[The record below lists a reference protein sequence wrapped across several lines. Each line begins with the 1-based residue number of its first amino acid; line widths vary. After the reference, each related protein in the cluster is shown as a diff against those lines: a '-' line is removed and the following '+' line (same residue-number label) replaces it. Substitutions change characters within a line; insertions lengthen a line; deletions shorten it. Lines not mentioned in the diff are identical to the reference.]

1 MKRLLWLIGVLL
13 LLSGCG
19 TGMQRYEATYWDV
32 FDTVTTVTGYA
43 AGQAEFDAAAR
54 EIHDALLE
62 YHRLYNI
69 YESYDGLRNLKTVN
83 DQAGIGPVPVD
94 ERILSLLQFAQTAWT
109 ETGSRVNA
117 AMGSVLALW
126 HDAREQALEDP
137 DRAALPDR
145 SALEEAAALH
155 TDLSALELDLE
166 AGTAF
171 LTDPDMALDVGALAK
186 GYAVEQVAAAAP
198 DHFLIS
204 VGGNVCATGPKPD
217 GTPWTVAVENPDGG
231 DFLKLLY
238 AEDRSVVTSG
248 DYQRYFELD
257 GVRYH
262 HIIDPD
268 TLEPAA
274 YWRSVTVVAE
284 SSAAA
289 DCLST
294 ALFTLPQ
301 AEGQQLLDQWGAEA
315 LWIGMDG
322 AQVMSPG
329 FSAYLAS

>member
-1 MKRLLWLIGVLL
+1 MKRLLWLVGALL
-13 LLSGCG
+13 VLSGCG

-109 ETGSRVNA
+109 ETGGRVNA

-145 SALEEAAALH
+145 SALEEAALH

-315 LWIGMDG
+315 LWIGRDG

>member
-1 MKRLLWLIGVLL
+1 MKRLLWLIGALL

-145 SALEEAAALH
+145 SALEEAALH

-301 AEGQQLLDQWGAEA
+301 AEGQRLLDQWGAEA
-315 LWIGMDG
+315 LWIGRDG

>member
-1 MKRLLWLIGVLL
+1 MKRLLWLVGVLL

-19 TGMQRYEATYWDV
+19 TGLQRYEATYWDV

-145 SALEEAAALH
+145 SALEEAALH

-274 YWRSVTVVAE
+274 YWRSVTVVAD

-301 AEGQQLLDQWGAEA
+301 AEGQRLLDQWGAEA
-315 LWIGMDG
+315 LWIGRDG

>member
-32 FDTVTTVTGYA
+32 FDTVTTVSGYA

-145 SALEEAAALH
+145 SALEEAALH
-155 TDLSALELDLE
+155 TDLLALELDLE

-315 LWIGMDG
+315 LWIGRDG

>member
-1 MKRLLWLIGVLL
+1 MKRLLWLVGALL
-13 LLSGCG
+13 VLSGCG

-43 AGQAEFDAAAR
+43 AVQAEFDAAAR

-145 SALEEAAALH
+145 RALEEAELH

-315 LWIGMDG
+315 LWIGRDG

>member
-13 LLSGCG
+13 VLSGCG

-32 FDTVTTVTGYA
+32 FDTVTTVSGYA
-43 AGQAEFDAAAR
+43 AVQAEFDAAAR

-109 ETGSRVNA
+109 ETGGRVNA

-145 SALEEAAALH
+145 SALEEAALH

-301 AEGQQLLDQWGAEA
+301 AEGQRLLDQWGAEA
-315 LWIGMDG
+315 LWIGRDG

>member
-1 MKRLLWLIGVLL
+1 MKRLLWLVGVLL

-19 TGMQRYEATYWDV
+19 TGLQRYEATYWDV

-54 EIHDALLE
+54 EIHDTLLE

-94 ERILSLLQFAQTAWT
+94 TRILSLLQFAQTAWT
-109 ETGSRVNA
+109 ETGGRVNA
-117 AMGSVLALW
+117 AMGSVLAHW

-145 SALEEAAALH
+145 SALEEAALH

-171 LTDPDMALDVGALAK
+171 LTDPHMALDVGALAK

-315 LWIGMDG
+315 LWIGRDG

>member
-1 MKRLLWLIGVLL
+1 MKRLLWLVGALL
-13 LLSGCG
+13 VLSGCG

-109 ETGSRVNA
+109 ETGGRVNA

-126 HDAREQALEDP
+126 HNAREQALEDP

-145 SALEEAAALH
+145 SALEEAALH

-186 GYAVEQVAAAAP
+186 GYAAEQVAAAAP

-238 AEDRSVVTSG
+238 TENRSVVTSG

-301 AEGQQLLDQWGAEA
+301 AEGQRLLDQWGAEA
-315 LWIGMDG
+315 LWIGRDG

>member
-1 MKRLLWLIGVLL
+1 MKRLLWLVGALL
-13 LLSGCG
+13 VLSGCG

-54 EIHDALLE
+54 EIHDTLLE

-94 ERILSLLQFAQTAWT
+94 TRILSLLQFAQTAWT
-109 ETGSRVNA
+109 ETGGRVNA

-145 SALEEAAALH
+145 SALEEAALH

-301 AEGQQLLDQWGAEA
+301 AEGQRLLDQWGAEA

>member
-1 MKRLLWLIGVLL
+1 MKRLLWLVGALL
-13 LLSGCG
+13 VLSGCG

-32 FDTVTTVTGYA
+32 FDTVTTVSGYA
-43 AGQAEFDAAAR
+43 AVQAEFDAAAR

-145 SALEEAAALH
+145 SALEEAALH

-274 YWRSVTVVAE
+274 YWRSVTVVAD

-301 AEGQQLLDQWGAEA
+301 AEGQRLLDQWGAEA

>member
-1 MKRLLWLIGVLL
+1 MKRLLWLVGALL
-13 LLSGCG
+13 VLSGCG

-32 FDTVTTVTGYA
+32 FDTVTTVSGYA

-145 SALEEAAALH
+145 SALEEAALH

>member
-1 MKRLLWLIGVLL
+1 M
-13 LLSGCG
+13 
-19 TGMQRYEATYWDV
+19 
-32 FDTVTTVTGYA
+32 TGYA

-145 SALEEAAALH
+145 SALEEAALH
-155 TDLSALELDLE
+155 TDLSALKLDLE

-257 GVRYH
+257 GVCYH

-274 YWRSVTVVAE
+274 YWRSVTVVAD

-301 AEGQQLLDQWGAEA
+301 AEGQRLLDQWGAEA
-315 LWIGMDG
+315 LWIGRDG

>member
-1 MKRLLWLIGVLL
+1 MKRLLWLVGALL

-19 TGMQRYEATYWDV
+19 TGLQRYEATYWDV

-145 SALEEAAALH
+145 SALEEAALH

-231 DFLKLLY
+231 DFLYLLSV
-238 AEDRSVVTSG
+238 EDRSVVTSG

-274 YWRSVTVVAE
+274 YWRSVTVVAD

-301 AEGQQLLDQWGAEA
+301 AEGQRLLDQWGAEA
-315 LWIGMDG
+315 LWIGRDG

>member
-1 MKRLLWLIGVLL
+1 MKRLLWLVGALL
-13 LLSGCG
+13 VLSGCG

-94 ERILSLLQFAQTAWT
+94 TRILSLLQFAQTAWT

-145 SALEEAAALH
+145 SALEAAALH

-171 LTDPDMALDVGALAK
+171 LTDPDTALDVGALAK

-238 AEDRSVVTSG
+238 TEDRSVVTSG

-301 AEGQQLLDQWGAEA
+301 AEGQRLLDQWGAEA
-315 LWIGMDG
+315 LWIGRDG

>member
-1 MKRLLWLIGVLL
+1 MKQLLWLIGALL

-19 TGMQRYEATYWDV
+19 TGLQRYEATYWDV

-145 SALEEAAALH
+145 SALEEAALH

-217 GTPWTVAVENPDGG
+217 GTPWTVAVENPDSG

-274 YWRSVTVVAE
+274 YWRSVTVVAD

-301 AEGQQLLDQWGAEA
+301 AEGQRLLDQWGAEA
-315 LWIGMDG
+315 LWIGRDG

>member
-1 MKRLLWLIGVLL
+1 MKRLLWLVGALL
-13 LLSGCG
+13 VLSGCG
-19 TGMQRYEATYWDV
+19 TGLQRYEATYWDV

-54 EIHDALLE
+54 EIHDTLLE

-117 AMGSVLALW
+117 AMGSVLAHW

-137 DRAALPDR
+137 DRATLPDR
-145 SALEEAAALH
+145 SALEEAALH

-301 AEGQQLLDQWGAEA
+301 AEGQRLLDQWGAEA
-315 LWIGMDG
+315 LWIGRDG

>member
-1 MKRLLWLIGVLL
+1 MKRLLWLIGALL

-19 TGMQRYEATYWDV
+19 TGLQRYEATYWDV

-54 EIHDALLE
+54 EIHDTLLE

-83 DQAGIGPVPVD
+83 DQAAIGPVPVD
-94 ERILSLLQFAQTAWT
+94 TRILSLLQFAQTAWT

-126 HDAREQALEDP
+126 HDAREQALADP

-145 SALEEAAALH
+145 SALEEAALH

-274 YWRSVTVVAE
+274 YWRSVTVVAD

-294 ALFTLPQ
+294 ALFTLSQ
-301 AEGQQLLDQWGAEA
+301 AEGQRLLDQWGAEA
-315 LWIGMDG
+315 LWIGRDG

>member
-1 MKRLLWLIGVLL
+1 MKRLLWLVGALL
-13 LLSGCG
+13 VLSGCG

-145 SALEEAAALH
+145 SALEEAALH

-274 YWRSVTVVAE
+274 YWRSVTVVAD

-315 LWIGMDG
+315 LWIGRDG

>member
-1 MKRLLWLIGVLL
+1 MKRLLWLVGVLL
-13 LLSGCG
+13 VLSGCG
-19 TGMQRYEATYWDV
+19 TGLQRYEATYWDV

-43 AGQAEFDAAAR
+43 AVQAEFDAAAR

-145 SALEEAAALH
+145 SALEEAALH

-257 GVRYH
+257 GVCYH

-274 YWRSVTVVAE
+274 YWRSVTVVAD

-301 AEGQQLLDQWGAEA
+301 AEGQRLLDQWGAEA
-315 LWIGMDG
+315 LWIGRDG

>member
-1 MKRLLWLIGVLL
+1 MKRLLWLIGALL

-19 TGMQRYEATYWDV
+19 TGLQRYEATYWDV

-54 EIHDALLE
+54 EIHDTLLE

-94 ERILSLLQFAQTAWT
+94 TRILSLLQFAQTAWT
-109 ETGSRVNA
+109 ETGGRVNA
-117 AMGSVLALW
+117 AMGSVLAHW

-145 SALEEAAALH
+145 SALEAAALH

-171 LTDPDMALDVGALAK
+171 LTDPHMALDVGALAK

-301 AEGQQLLDQWGAEA
+301 AEGQRLLDQWGAEA
-315 LWIGMDG
+315 LWIGRDG

>member
-1 MKRLLWLIGVLL
+1 MKRLLWLIGTLL

-54 EIHDALLE
+54 EIHDTLLE

-94 ERILSLLQFAQTAWT
+94 TRILSLLQFAQTAWT
-109 ETGSRVNA
+109 ETGGRVNA

-145 SALEEAAALH
+145 SALEEAALH

-186 GYAVEQVAAAAP
+186 GYAAEEGAAGAP
-198 DHFLIS
+198 DHFSIS

-301 AEGQQLLDQWGAEA
+301 AEGQRLLDQWGAEA

>member
-1 MKRLLWLIGVLL
+1 MKRLLWLVGALL
-13 LLSGCG
+13 VLSGCG
-19 TGMQRYEATYWDV
+19 SGMQRYEATYWDV
-32 FDTVTTVTGYA
+32 LDAVATVTGYA

-109 ETGSRVNA
+109 ETGGRVNA

-137 DRAALPDR
+137 DRAALPDQ
-145 SALEEAAALH
+145 SALEEAALH

-171 LTDPDMALDVGALAK
+171 LTDPNMALDVGALAK

-238 AEDRSVVTSG
+238 TENRSVVTSG

-315 LWIGMDG
+315 LWIGRDG

>member
-1 MKRLLWLIGVLL
+1 MKRLLWLVGALL
-13 LLSGCG
+13 VLSGCG

-32 FDTVTTVTGYA
+32 FDTVTTVSGYA
-43 AGQAEFDAAAR
+43 AVQAEFDAAAR

-94 ERILSLLQFAQTAWT
+94 TRILSLLQFAQTAWT

-145 SALEEAAALH
+145 SALEEAALH

-294 ALFTLPQ
+294 ALFTLSQ
-301 AEGQQLLDQWGAEA
+301 AEGQRLLDQWGAEA
-315 LWIGMDG
+315 LWIGRDG

>member
-1 MKRLLWLIGVLL
+1 MKRLLWLVGALL

-117 AMGSVLALW
+117 AMGSVLAHW

-145 SALEEAAALH
+145 SALEEAALH

-171 LTDPDMALDVGALAK
+171 LTDPDTALDVGALAK

-315 LWIGMDG
+315 LWIGRDG
-322 AQVMSPG
+322 AQAMSPG

>member
-1 MKRLLWLIGVLL
+1 MKRLLWLVGALL
-13 LLSGCG
+13 VLSGCG

-32 FDTVTTVTGYA
+32 FDTVTTVSGYA
-43 AGQAEFDAAAR
+43 AVQAEFDAAAR

-109 ETGSRVNA
+109 ETGGRVNA

-145 SALEEAAALH
+145 SALEEAALH

-257 GVRYH
+257 GARYH

-301 AEGQQLLDQWGAEA
+301 AEGQRLLDQWGAEA
-315 LWIGMDG
+315 LWIGRDG

>member
-1 MKRLLWLIGVLL
+1 MKRLLWLVGALL
-13 LLSGCG
+13 VLSGCG
-19 TGMQRYEATYWDV
+19 TGLQRYEATYWDV

-54 EIHDALLE
+54 EIHDTLLE

-109 ETGSRVNA
+109 ETGGRVNA

-137 DRAALPDR
+137 DRATLPDR
-145 SALEEAAALH
+145 SALEEAALH

-274 YWRSVTVVAE
+274 YWRSVTVVAD

-301 AEGQQLLDQWGAEA
+301 AEGQRLLDQWGAEA
-315 LWIGMDG
+315 LWIGRDG

>member
-1 MKRLLWLIGVLL
+1 MKRLLWLVGALL
-13 LLSGCG
+13 VLSGCG

-54 EIHDALLE
+54 EIHDTLLE

-145 SALEEAAALH
+145 SALEEAALH
-155 TDLSALELDLE
+155 TDLPALELDLE

-171 LTDPDMALDVGALAK
+171 LTDPDTALDVGALAK

-257 GVRYH
+257 GMRYH

-315 LWIGMDG
+315 LWIGRDG

>member
-1 MKRLLWLIGVLL
+1 MKRLLWLVGALL
-13 LLSGCG
+13 VLSGCG

-32 FDTVTTVTGYA
+32 FDTVTTVSGYA

-145 SALEEAAALH
+145 SALEEAALH

-171 LTDPDMALDVGALAK
+171 LTDPDTALDVGALAK

-274 YWRSVTVVAE
+274 YWRSVTVVAD

>member
-1 MKRLLWLIGVLL
+1 MKRLLWLVGALL
-13 LLSGCG
+13 VLSGCG

-54 EIHDALLE
+54 EIHDTLLE

-145 SALEEAAALH
+145 SALEEAALH
-155 TDLSALELDLE
+155 TDLSALKLDLE

-301 AEGQQLLDQWGAEA
+301 AEGQRLLDQWGAEA
-315 LWIGMDG
+315 LWIGRDG

>member
-145 SALEEAAALH
+145 SALEEAALH

>member
-137 DRAALPDR
+137 DRAALPDW
-145 SALEEAAALH
+145 SALEEAALH

-171 LTDPDMALDVGALAK
+171 LTDPHMALDVGALAK

-315 LWIGMDG
+315 LWIGRDG

>member
-1 MKRLLWLIGVLL
+1 MKRLLWLIGALL

-54 EIHDALLE
+54 EIHDTLLE

-94 ERILSLLQFAQTAWT
+94 TRILSLLQFAQTAWT
-109 ETGSRVNA
+109 ETGGRVNA

-145 SALEEAAALH
+145 SALEEAALH

-171 LTDPDMALDVGALAK
+171 LTDPHMALDVGALAK

-301 AEGQQLLDQWGAEA
+301 AEGQRLLDQWGAEA
-315 LWIGMDG
+315 LWIGRDG

>member
-1 MKRLLWLIGVLL
+1 MKRLLWLVGVLL
-13 LLSGCG
+13 VLSGCG

-109 ETGSRVNA
+109 ATGIRVNA

-145 SALEEAAALH
+145 SALEAAALH

-171 LTDPDMALDVGALAK
+171 LTDPDTALDVGALAK

-301 AEGQQLLDQWGAEA
+301 AEGQRLLDQWGAEA
-315 LWIGMDG
+315 LWIGRDG

>member
-1 MKRLLWLIGVLL
+1 MKRLLWLIGALL

-54 EIHDALLE
+54 EIHDTLLE

-94 ERILSLLQFAQTAWT
+94 ERILSLLQFVQTAWT

-145 SALEEAAALH
+145 SALEEAALH

-301 AEGQQLLDQWGAEA
+301 AEGQRLLDQWGAEA
-315 LWIGMDG
+315 LWIGRDG

>member
-1 MKRLLWLIGVLL
+1 MKRLLWLIGALL

-19 TGMQRYEATYWDV
+19 TGLQRYEATYWDV

-117 AMGSVLALW
+117 AMGSVLAHW

-145 SALEEAAALH
+145 SALEEAALH

-301 AEGQQLLDQWGAEA
+301 AEGQRLLDQWGAEA
-315 LWIGMDG
+315 LWIGRDG

>member
-1 MKRLLWLIGVLL
+1 MKRLLWLVGALL
-13 LLSGCG
+13 VLSGCG

-94 ERILSLLQFAQTAWT
+94 TRILSLLQFAQTAWT

-117 AMGSVLALW
+117 AMGSVLAHW

-145 SALEEAAALH
+145 SALEEAALH

-171 LTDPDMALDVGALAK
+171 LTDPHMALDVGALAK

-301 AEGQQLLDQWGAEA
+301 AEGQRLLDQWGAEA
-315 LWIGMDG
+315 LWIGRDG

>member
-1 MKRLLWLIGVLL
+1 MKRLLWLIGALL

-19 TGMQRYEATYWDV
+19 TGLQRYEATYWDV

-54 EIHDALLE
+54 EIHDTLLE

-94 ERILSLLQFAQTAWT
+94 TRILSLLQFAQTAWT
-109 ETGSRVNA
+109 ETGGRVNA
-117 AMGSVLALW
+117 AMGSVLAHW

-145 SALEEAAALH
+145 SALEEAALH

-171 LTDPDMALDVGALAK
+171 LTDPHMALDVGALAK

-315 LWIGMDG
+315 LWIGRDG

>member
-1 MKRLLWLIGVLL
+1 MKRLLWLIGALL

-19 TGMQRYEATYWDV
+19 TGLQRYEATYWDV

-54 EIHDALLE
+54 EIHDTLLE

-94 ERILSLLQFAQTAWT
+94 TRILSLLQFAQTAWT
-109 ETGSRVNA
+109 ETGGRVNA
-117 AMGSVLALW
+117 AMGSVLAHW

-145 SALEEAAALH
+145 SALEEAALH

-315 LWIGMDG
+315 LWIGRDG

>member
-1 MKRLLWLIGVLL
+1 MKRLLWLVGALL
-13 LLSGCG
+13 VLSGCG

-32 FDTVTTVTGYA
+32 FDTVTTVSGYA

-109 ETGSRVNA
+109 ETGGRVNA

-145 SALEEAAALH
+145 SALEEAALH

-238 AEDRSVVTSG
+238 TEDRSVVTSG

-301 AEGQQLLDQWGAEA
+301 AEGQRLLDQWGAEA
-315 LWIGMDG
+315 LWIGRDG

>member
-19 TGMQRYEATYWDV
+19 TGLQRYEATYWDV

-54 EIHDALLE
+54 EIHDTLLE

-109 ETGSRVNA
+109 ETGGRVNA

-145 SALEEAAALH
+145 SALEEAALH

-274 YWRSVTVVAE
+274 YWRSVTVVAD

-301 AEGQQLLDQWGAEA
+301 AEGQRLLDQWGAEA
-315 LWIGMDG
+315 LWIGRDG